1 MSLWSTGRDRQ
12 CKPDT
17 PRVVGAHIVRRCA
30 IWPSEVGDH
39 TCNTRTQNFSV
50 LHSASHVAQLALA
63 AASLLHGSSA
73 SDRKPFLSQGYTLER
88 RTQLRAARCTVD
100 VLQAACCTVVLR
112 PAATPM
118 STSLF
123 EPRTQLNVVPVADR
137 KQVQIFWQI
146 DPLQQRERA
155 LLQLRVPLHGW
166 HALLSHRLC
175 EPCR

>member
-1 MSLWSTGRDRQ
+1 
-12 CKPDT
+12 
-17 PRVVGAHIVRRCA
+17 
-30 IWPSEVGDH
+30 
-39 TCNTRTQNFSV
+39 
-50 LHSASHVAQLALA
+50 
-63 AASLLHGSSA
+63 
-73 SDRKPFLSQGYTLER
+73 
-88 RTQLRAARCTVD
+88 
-100 VLQAACCTVVLR
+100 
-112 PAATPM
+112 M

-175 EPCR
+175 EPCRRVHRRSHRLAACRCAV